1 MAEVSEPAS
10 NPTEALASRESVVA
24 YLRAHPELLVEH
36 AELLES
42 LEIAHSSGSA
52 VSLIER
58 QVELLRGRN
67 ARLEARLEKLIETA
81 RVNER
86 RADHVLRLARSLI
99 RAPSLAAI
107 VVSFKAAMRED
118 FDIDEVFIGING
130 SAYKRHDIDGIT
142 PLEPNTPVVRAYDNF
157 IRTRLIECGPIDEAR
172 AKLLFPKAEAAI
184 ASAAV
189 VPLEKEKYLGMIAL
203 GSRDAERFQPRQG
216 KLFLEMVAEL
226 VAAAVRARLA

>member
-1 MAEVSEPAS
+1 MAEVSETSTVPALEL
-10 NPTEALASRESVVA
+10 PAKDGVIA
-24 YLRAHPELLVEH
+24 YLKAHPDLLIEH

-42 LEIAHSSGSA
+42 LELAHASGSA

-81 RVNER
+81 RANEH
-86 RADHVLRLARSLI
+86 RADSVLRLARALI

-107 VVSFKAAMRED
+107 VASFKHSMRED
-118 FDIDEVFIGING
+118 FAIDDVFIGING
-130 SAYKRHDIDGIT
+130 SAYKRHDIDGVT
-142 PLEPNTPVVRAYDNF
+142 PLEPNTPLVRIYDNF
-157 IRTRLIECGPIDEAR
+157 IRTRLIECGPLDETR
-172 AKLLFPKAEAAI
+172 AKLLFPKSATPI

-203 GSRDAERFQPRQG
+203 GSHDAERFQPRQG